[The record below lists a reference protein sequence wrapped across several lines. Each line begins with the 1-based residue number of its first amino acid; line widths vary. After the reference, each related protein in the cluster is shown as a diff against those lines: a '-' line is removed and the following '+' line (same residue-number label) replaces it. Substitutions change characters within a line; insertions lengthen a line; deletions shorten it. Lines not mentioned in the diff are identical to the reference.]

1 MEKINCQIIQYIY
14 NKIHINNTNYI
25 LKIENNI
32 KIEKKSKNLLTFRTG
47 GAIMKSQ
54 TKKRK
59 QKNKKKE
66 VRTTENMNLIS

>member
-54 TKKRK
+54 TKKRE
-59 QKNKKKE
+59 QNKKKE

>member
-32 KIEKKSKNLLTFRTG
+32 KTEKKSKNLLTFRTD

-54 TKKRK
+54 TKKRE
-59 QKNKKKE
+59 QNKKKE

>member
-1 MEKINCQIIQYIY
+1 MNCQIIQYIY

-32 KIEKKSKNLLTFRTG
+32 KTEKKSKNLLTFRTD

-54 TKKRK
+54 TKKRE
-59 QKNKKKE
+59 QNKKKE